1 MLSTSTHCKVRSR
14 LSCYLYD
21 CLDRYL
27 LGPQVSSAMLA
38 SKGFR
43 LALQA
48 TGVLAIVFALLHWQF
63 GGVQNVLPQTG
74 REVAVQEVK
83 EELHS

>member
-1 MLSTSTHCKVRSR
+1 
-14 LSCYLYD
+14 
-21 CLDRYL
+21 
-27 LGPQVSSAMLA
+27 MLA

-83 EELHS
+83 EEQDLSARNTTLGVGIDPYALPGFD